1 MDKITT
7 VNENPMPTTSKKLSI
22 LRNSSNSSSQ
32 MNEAIIANR
41 KKHVRFGV
49 SLRNNFYGLVSVVKV
64 CLECV

>member
-7 VNENPMPTTSKKLSI
+7 ENENPIPTKKRSI

-32 MNEAIIANR
+32 MNEAIIAHS

-49 SLRNNFYGLVSVVKV
+49 SLRNNFYGLVSIVKV